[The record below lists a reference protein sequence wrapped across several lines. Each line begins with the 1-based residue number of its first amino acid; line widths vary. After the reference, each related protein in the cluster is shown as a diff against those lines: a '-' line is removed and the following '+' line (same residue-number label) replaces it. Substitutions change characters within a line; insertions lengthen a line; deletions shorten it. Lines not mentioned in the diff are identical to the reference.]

1 MNRQEIKEFA
11 TKLAL
16 VLDGFTAEI
25 AEDRPVH
32 LVRPDGACLVAYR
45 VWKRPERVK
54 IIAGYPDGNAGYGLP
69 RHEITAAV
77 ARGPERIA
85 ADIRRRL
92 LPTYERDLA
101 IVRERMTEAAVA
113 DAQRA
118 RFAGR
123 LRRLIPAAHV
133 VDEGR
138 RLAVRWYVGTAA
150 YVLTASGEASTC
162 RIEIDGADHDLVT
175 RLAPFLHAER

>member
-1 MNRQEIKEFA
+1 MNRQDMEEFA
-11 TKLAL
+11 IKLAPL
-16 VLDGFTAEI
+16 LDGFTAEI
-25 AEDRPVH
+25 AKDQPVY
-32 LVRPDGACLVAYR
+32 LVRPDGACLVVHR

-54 IIAGYPDGNAGYGLP
+54 IIAGYPDGDAEYGLP
-69 RHEITAAV
+69 RHEITAVV

-85 ADIRRRL
+85 ADIKRRL

-101 IVRERMTEAAVA
+101 IVRERLIEAAVA

-133 VDEGR
+133 ADEGR
-138 RLAVRWYVGTAA
+138 WLVARWYVGTATC
-150 YVLTASGEASTC
+150 VLTASGEASAC
-162 RIEIDGADHDLVT
+162 RIEIDGADHDLVARMARALT
-175 RLAPFLHAER
+175 QE